1 MTKSGFEIPSLKD
14 IQDKDFSK
22 SDNLENETV
31 TCKSKAYIGFL
42 LLVSR
47 FISKMIAQVSSAL
60 DTNTSFETQLS
71 REKKALQDERGEIQ

>member
-31 TCKSKAYIGFL
+31 TYKSKAYIGFL
-42 LLVSR
+42 LFL
-47 FISKMIAQVSSAL
+47 FK
-60 DTNTSFETQLS
+60 
-71 REKKALQDERGEIQ
+71 